1 MNKLLFALFM
11 VIGLVANAQDTL
23 STKNAVINF
32 DATSP
37 SSPEKIEAVSK
48 LGISKMLVKTGE
60 VAFALQMMSFEF
72 EKALMK
78 DHFNENYMETSKFPR
93 ATFKGNIQDF
103 SKVNFSKNGK
113 YPVKVKGSMTLHGVT
128 KEVIADGFINVTGDK
143 INATSTFKLILS
155 DFNIKVPDLV
165 KDKVAREATITVN
178 ATYNKM

>member
-1 MNKLLFALFM
+1 MKKIIFLLAMIISLASN
-11 VIGLVANAQDTL
+11 GQDTL

-60 VAFALQMMSFEF
+60 VAFAIQMMSFEF

-78 DHFNENYMETSKFPR
+78 DHFHENYVETSKYPR
-93 ATFKGNIQDF
+93 ATFKGSILDF
-103 SKVNFSKNGK
+103 SKVNFAKNGK
-113 YPVKVKGSMTLHGVT
+113 YPVKVKGSMNLHGVT
-128 KEVIADGFINVTGDK
+128 KEVTADGFINVNGDK
-143 INATSTFKLILS
+143 ITATSTFKLILS
-155 DFNIKVPDLV
+155 DFNVKVPDLV
-165 KDKVAREATITVN
+165 KDKVAKEATITVN